1 MAIVPSVAKRFR
13 DLDISPLDY
22 SAMFAASACGEGI

>member
-13 DLDISPLDY
+13 DLDTSPLDY
-22 SAMFAASACGEGI
+22 SAMFTASACGEGI